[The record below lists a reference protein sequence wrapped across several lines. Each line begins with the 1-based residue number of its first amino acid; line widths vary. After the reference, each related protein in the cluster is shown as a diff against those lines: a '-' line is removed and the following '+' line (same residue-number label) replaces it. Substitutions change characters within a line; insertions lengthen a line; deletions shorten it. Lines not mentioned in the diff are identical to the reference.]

1 MQKVKLSARTV
12 QILKNFSS
20 INPSLLFKEGN
31 VITTISPS
39 RTILASA
46 RVNENFEA
54 DFAIYNLS
62 RFLSVL
68 SLFNDPELEIHDKY
82 VTIMDGKKKLNY
94 MFADPSNI
102 ITPPEKT
109 IDMPDPEIS
118 LSLPN
123 EDLQNIMKALS
134 VLQLPEIAFVG
145 EENNASI
152 QAIDSKGLVGDNCS
166 VNLGSSDRDFKMI
179 FKAENIKIIP
189 DDYKVHISSKK
200 ISKFVGS
207 DTEYYIA
214 VETNSSMN

>member
-1 MQKVKLSARTV
+1 MQKVKLSTRTI

-20 INPSLLFKEGN
+20 INPSILFKEGN

-39 RTILASA
+39 KTILASA
-46 RVNENFEA
+46 TIVENFENS
-54 DFAIYNLS
+54 FAIYNLS

-94 MFADPSNI
+94 MFADQNTI
-102 ITPPEKT
+102 ITPPNKN
-109 IDMPDPEIS
+109 IDMPNPEIS
-118 LSLPN
+118 LSLKN

-145 EENNASI
+145 EDNTASI
-152 QAIDSKGLVGDNCS
+152 QAIDSKGVVGDNCS
-166 VNLGSSDRDFKMI
+166 INLDSTDRNFKMI

-189 DDYKVHISSKK
+189 DDYKIYISSKK

-214 VETNSSMN
+214 VESNSSMN